1 MWRNKNIKWKLLKD
15 SLMILL
21 LIIVYS
27 GIAAAVESN
36 ALVVEAEDSSIIELN
51 GGWKTIES
59 QNITSITATQAGS
72 TLTIYFQG
80 AETYLIS
87 KTGDDGVK
95 LSLELDG
102 ASKGDITS
110 ESRNEY
116 QQLKLI
122 GDLNNSYHTLR
133 VTVISG
139 TITIDKIVIGS
150 PTEITP
156 LGKQVPEDYYTKA
169 SYNRPWIFQDSN
181 GTYWMTMEVLS
192 KSQYGDIYITNS
204 RDGITWSRPEP
215 VVTSIFHDYDSAIV
229 EDDNGE
235 FWMVFTRLEPP
246 DKKNELNQAF
256 GTVNKPYY
264 TRSVDGKKWD
274 EPKEIAIAQDNAYYP
289 YLYYDMDSKLFIYLY
304 ATSSL
309 EGNEFHDN
317 IYIMTSKSLGNPG
330 TSRRITDNSMK
341 SSYYP
346 TIIKDN
352 RKEYWLYFVSPKFE
366 DEEVFANHNDI
377 FVMRSPDLLTWSTP
391 SLITDGNKSVAY
403 NYLHPV
409 YKNDEYYIALM
420 SSQTTAEDAYII
432 QSKDGLKFTTPFRV
446 INRSD
451 TNVIDYKSMIADRD
465 GVLRIAFSKV
475 MNDGSRVIYVVNSKD
490 GITWNEPVR
499 ASPESNIFG
508 ELWLVSEPKPESVK
522 KLEASDENIVSP
534 ELEGLKD
541 LKTNASSD
549 NIPKSGYSTLWSAV
563 TLLLIIVAIK
573 NWIR

>member
-1 MWRNKNIKWKLLKD
+1 
-15 SLMILL
+15 MILL